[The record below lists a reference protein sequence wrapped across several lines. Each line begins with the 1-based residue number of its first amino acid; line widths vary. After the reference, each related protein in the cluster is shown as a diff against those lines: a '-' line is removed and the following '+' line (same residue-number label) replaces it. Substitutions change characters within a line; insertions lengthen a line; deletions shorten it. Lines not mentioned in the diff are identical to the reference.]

1 MFKNDDII
9 DNFNITGTNN
19 MTPIIEK
26 KNYLTNPYSKTLWK
40 DEEEN
45 KMTVNK
51 FKTDGKANIQ
61 RRLTE
66 RRQKEN
72 LTLPLSEL
80 KKDGIFKIKCLNS
93 SNSNKKAFIPQ
104 LLLNSFSEDE
114 QDLTPNTSTPSILN
128 TDFLCTF
135 NNQKGKIWTTAQFKK
150 IDSPLDLFDLKT
162 PLKSGNK
169 YNKKNRDFINI
180 LETFYNYE
188 LDYVNK
194 LELIINVFQT
204 QFQKNVKI
212 KSKLATIKSNND
224 GEILIFGNIE
234 TMIELSHVF
243 LDNFLKYLSEFFNI
257 NKNEKEFWQV
267 IKQNLIFADFKQ
279 FKIINILKQEFIK
292 WRQSYKSY
300 IITHEKQIEY
310 LNFLITNPETK
321 QWLIKWLAKCEDSLP
336 INCIKDGNI
345 SSTLFN
351 LLDKPKERVDNWIT
365 FIDSLVPI
373 CQSLLSI
380 QSYDDSLHLLNQ
392 INNYQKNLQRQQSF
406 FNTTKRI
413 FVTDCFPISKPV
425 EVANIVDID
434 TCASSVYSEYPNPL
448 IKKFDLNSKL
458 DNRFTSCNKDA
469 FDKLVSLDDSNSIVT
484 NNLEKQIKDFEKITN
499 HLSIL
504 EDKIENIFLS
514 DYVINLHNY
523 TNKWKQLYNLD
534 NSNNK
539 SCNIYELYQ
548 QKLETQLIHTSK
560 LQSIE
565 LQNII
570 KNIQQCLIYC
580 KIIEKVI
587 MERKNLINAIKT
599 SKSDDITINAISN
612 QITHLT
618 ETLNK
623 DLIKFLNLVKNF
635 IINLSL
641 KLNNVNLSFFKIMIG
656 NSKNLDEFIRNYER
670 KEIEFGDNFDIIQQ
684 YTINKDNTKQVLKDH
699 NITMNANNNTYHS
712 IIYSKTFR
720 HLFI

>member
-1 MFKNDDII
+1 
-9 DNFNITGTNN
+9 

-26 KNYLTNPYSKTLWK
+26 ENYLTNPYSKTLWK
-40 DEEEN
+40 DQEEN

-80 KKDGIFKIKCLNS
+80 KKDGVFKIKCLNS
-93 SNSNKKAFIPQ
+93 NNSNKKTFIPQ

-114 QDLTPNTSTPSILN
+114 QDLTPNTSTPSIAN

-135 NNQKGKIWTTAQFKK
+135 NNQKEKIWTTAQFKK
-150 IDSPLDLFDLKT
+150 INSPLDLFDLKT
-162 PLKSGNK
+162 PLKSGNE
-169 YNKKNRDFINI
+169 YSRKNRDFINI

-188 LDYVNK
+188 LDYVNN
-194 LELIINVFQT
+194 LELIIDVFQT
-204 QFQKNVKI
+204 QFQRNVKI

-267 IKQNLIFADFKQ
+267 IKQNLIFTDFKQ

-336 INCIKDGNI
+336 INCIKDGSI
-345 SSTLFN
+345 SSTFFN
-351 LLDKPKERVDNWIT
+351 LLDKPNERVVNWIT
-365 FIDSLVPI
+365 FIDSLVPL

-380 QSYDDSLHLLNQ
+380 QSYDEFLHLLNQ
-392 INNYQKNLQRQQSF
+392 INDYQKNLKRQQSF

-413 FVTDCFPISKPV
+413 SVTDCFPFSKPV
-425 EVANIVDID
+425 EVSNVVDID

-448 IKKFDLNSKL
+448 IKKFDLNSKM
-458 DNRFTSCNKDA
+458 DNRFISCNKDA
-469 FDKLVSLDDSNSIVT
+469 FDKLVSLDDSNTIET
-484 NNLEKQIKDFEKITN
+484 NNLEKQIKDFEKITT

-539 SCNIYELYQ
+539 CCNIYELYQ
-548 QKLETQLIHTSK
+548 QKLETQLIHISK

-565 LQNII
+565 LQNIN
-570 KNIQQCLIYC
+570 KNIQQCLNYC
-580 KIIEKVI
+580 NIIEKVI

-618 ETLNK
+618 ETLSK
-623 DLIKFLNLVKNF
+623 DLIKFLNLVKKF

-656 NSKNLDEFIRNYER
+656 NSKNLDEFITNYER

-699 NITMNANNNTYHS
+699 NTAMNANNNTYHS

-720 HLFI
+720 HLFN